1 MATSHPSPSVAPQPV
16 VPPPTAE
23 QQRLLDRI
31 AMQRDRLRARRAARA
46 QSLALV
52 QREPGAGGIDE
63 SLVLRAAGFARAS
76 NFTHVSI
83 APSLGWVFMDNL
95 QISGIGG
102 VNSIDT
108 GTNSSTVMTFLAEP
122 SGPLPFNDKVF
133 GFLGVGAG
141 LGYSKDGGAGF
152 ALAPRLGLNVLVGRS
167 GVLERV
173 YFD

>member
-63 SLVLRAAGFARAS
+63 SLVLRAAGFAREHPLA
-76 NFTHVSI
+76 V
-83 APSLGWVFMDNL
+83 AAMA
-95 QISGIGG
+95 G
-102 VNSIDT
+102 VAL
-108 GTNSSTVMTFLAEP
+108 VA
-122 SGPLPFNDKVF
+122 GPRRLIRWAGVVLPM
-133 GFLGVGAG
+133 LM
-141 LGYSKDGGAGF
+141 
-152 ALAPRLGLNVLVGRS
+152 RLR
-167 GVLERV
+167 R
-173 YFD
+173 